1 MVENVTQ
8 INIEITEEVGVSVK
22 AQKHIMCAKSV
33 MFGILVLVPVKM
45 VHIPDELLRIQ
56 WFCVIK
62 LQK

>member
-22 AQKHIMCAKSV
+22 AQKHIMCAKRV

-56 WFCVIK
+56 
-62 LQK
+62 